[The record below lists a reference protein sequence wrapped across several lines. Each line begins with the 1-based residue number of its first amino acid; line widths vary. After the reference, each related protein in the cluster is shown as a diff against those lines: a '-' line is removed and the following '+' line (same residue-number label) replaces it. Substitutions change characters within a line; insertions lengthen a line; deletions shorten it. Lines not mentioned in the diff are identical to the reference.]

1 MPNKRHHVDMFGNSY
16 EQTYSD
22 WVTINAQQEKNNA
35 LCIENADLVQTNDEL
50 NKTIEKLEHQLYI
63 AKYQLQRV
71 ESAARNNVVLHRRQI
86 AQLVVVSS
94 EKSVVIASLS
104 GAL

>member
-1 MPNKRHHVDMFGNSY
+1 MFGNSY

-22 WVTINAQQEKNNA
+22 WVTIKAQQEKNNA
-35 LCIENADLVQTNDEL
+35 LCIENAHLEQKNDEL

-63 AKYQLQRV
+63 AKYHLQRV
-71 ESAARNNVVLHRRQI
+71 ESEARSNAVIYRRQI
-86 AQLVVVSS
+86 AQLAVVSS